1 MTAPDAD
8 FRAAQR
14 RHWED
19 AEFLFAK
26 GRWPNADQL
35 YGFSAECG
43 LKAIM
48 VGEGMMS
55 IDDTTGK
62 PAQKFRKHIDIF
74 WQIFCDHMGDRRED
88 HMGGRREW
96 AYLRQLPG
104 GEPFADWSTD
114 DRYASGECF
123 DENRVKQRRE
133 ATWQIASMFRSY
145 EENKS

>member
-1 MTAPDAD
+1 MTAPVEK
-8 FRAAQR
+8 FAAAHR

-19 AEFLFAK
+19 AEFLS
-26 GRWPNADQL
+26 GDNRWSNADQL

-55 IDDTTGK
+55 IDDTGK
-62 PAQKFRKHIDIF
+62 PKRKFRKHIDIF

-104 GEPFADWSTD
+104 GEPFLDWSTD
-114 DRYASGECF
+114 DRYASGEYF
-123 DENRVKQRRE
+123 DENRVKRHRE
-133 ATWQIASMFRSY
+133 ATWQIANMLRLY
-145 EENKS
+145 RENKS

>member
-8 FRAAQR
+8 FRAAHR
-14 RHWED
+14 RHWDD
-19 AEFLFAK
+19 AGLLFDNC
-26 GRWPNADQL
+26 RWPNADQL

-48 VGEGMMS
+48 VGEEMMS
-55 IDDTTGK
+55 IADTGK
-62 PAQKFRKHIDIF
+62 PKRKFRKHIDIF
-74 WQIFCDHMGDRRED
+74 WQVFCDHMGDRRED

-104 GEPFADWSTD
+104 GEPFANWSTN

-123 DENRVKQRRE
+123 DENRVKRHRE
-133 ATWQIASMFRSY
+133 ATWQIANMLRLY
-145 EENKS
+145 RENKS